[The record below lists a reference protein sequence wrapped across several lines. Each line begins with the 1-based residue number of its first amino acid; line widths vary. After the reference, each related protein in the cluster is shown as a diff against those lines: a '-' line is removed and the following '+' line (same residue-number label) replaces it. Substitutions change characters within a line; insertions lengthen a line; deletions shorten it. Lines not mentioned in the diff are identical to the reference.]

1 MPVAKRENR
10 TFKLAWIS
18 FLVIVTNPCRTVR
31 RSRCSCFSS
40 SSILHGDN
48 CFQQLLDHH
57 IRRDH
62 VGMSVEMCVQCHRL
76 RKNYTKKPRRLRE
89 GGFSSKFHVKLE
101 TLISRQ
107 KWRTDRPFTQHFYT
121 EFTTRETGLRASGT
135 PGQPPLPS
143 ASLWVTLS
151 EWMFDVC
158 LRPVSRV
165 VNFV

>member
-1 MPVAKRENR
+1 MFSWIAADDRTVHIQGCRQPIRENQ

-18 FLVIVTNPCRTVR
+18 FLVIVANPCRTVR

-89 GGFSSKFHVKLE
+89 GGFSGKFNVKLE
-101 TLISRQ
+101 TLIFTSEMMDRQ
-107 KWRTDRPFTQHFYT
+107 TIYT
-121 EFTTRETGLRASGT
+121 TFLHRIYNA
-135 PGQPPLPS
+135 
-143 ASLWVTLS
+143 
-151 EWMFDVC
+151 
-158 LRPVSRV
+158 
-165 VNFV
+165 